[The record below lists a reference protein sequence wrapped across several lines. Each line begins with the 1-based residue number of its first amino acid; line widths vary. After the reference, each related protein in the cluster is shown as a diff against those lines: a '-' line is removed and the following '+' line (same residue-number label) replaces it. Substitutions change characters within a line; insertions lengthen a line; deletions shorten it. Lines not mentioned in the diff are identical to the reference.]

1 MEEFESDIFNEEH
14 SGVTVKDRLSKY
26 LRNWPVFL
34 ISLAVCL
41 SVGIYYFLY
50 TAPKYLATTSL
61 MVLGT
66 KENNSGNSSDVVGDA
81 LKGKHEVNLNNEI
94 LLLSSA
100 KLMER
105 TVAKYGFNIFKFH
118 KGRILNIDI
127 YNDAPFILRAEKLTD
142 SKFRVSLRIKNIDDA
157 GGYFTIGPNNSEKSY
172 SFKWG
177 IPFLI
182 SGQTFVLD
190 SAGKINSVKPEEYI
204 VQWRPVHEV
213 AAELSKILS
222 VKAFDPNSNVIQL
235 SLVTGNLQKGVDIL
249 NDLYDEFNLSDVD
262 DRNKFSKATV
272 QFIDNRLLNITGEL
286 KGVEENLEGYQGN
299 NEIVDIKGQSTQS
312 LENSNSATKTI
323 NEINVQLSIVDMIS
337 NYFSN
342 AGNSGKMVPSSL
354 GLNDETI
361 ALLISQY
368 NELQL
373 KKQREAPL
381 LAPNSTVMQDLNTQL
396 ANLKNSITESLSNIR
411 HNLQIQ
417 QSHFQEQKNQYKNI
431 LSSIPHNER
440 VLQEIKRKQGITEGL
455 YLYLLQKRE
464 EAAISSTASNV
475 ADYKQ
480 LDSASGE
487 GPVEP
492 NLRNTLL
499 STILLGLAI
508 GFIWIYVKDL
518 MNDKITGLND
528 IKKRT
533 SLKITGEISQLPK
546 KKKAALAV
554 LGRTLAG
561 EEFRVLRTNISF
573 LAKYHGKKTILVT
586 STMSGE
592 GKSFISLN
600 LAAVCAIP
608 GKKVALLE
616 FDIRNPSIAKQLSM
630 DCGNGITN
638 FLTGEITRL
647 QDIRSEIAEIPTLH
661 VYPCGPLPSNAADLL
676 LVERFHLLFETLRAT
691 YDFIIVDSPPAGLV
705 SDPFILGRHSDIVL
719 YIIRQ
724 QKTSKKDLNLI
735 NDIVANKTL
744 NNVFLVLNDASLGE
758 KYKKGSYYY
767 R

>member
-1 MEEFESDIFNEEH
+1 MEDFEPEIFNEEH
-14 SGVTVKDRLSKY
+14 SGITFKDRLSKY
-26 LRNWPVFL
+26 FGNWPVFL
-34 ISLAVCL
+34 ISLTVCL
-41 SVGIYYFLY
+41 GAGTYYYLY
-50 TAPKYLATTSL
+50 TPPKYMATTSL

-66 KENNSGNSSDVVGDA
+66 KENSPGSSDLVGDA
-81 LKGKHEVNLNNEI
+81 LKVKQEVILNNEI

-105 TVAKYGFNIFKFH
+105 TVAKYGFNVFNFH
-118 KGRILNIDI
+118 KGRILNVDI
-127 YNDAPFILRAEKLTD
+127 YKDAPFSLTAKKLTN
-142 SKFRVSLRIKNIDDA
+142 SNFRVSLRIKNLDEA
-157 GGYFTIGPNNSEKSY
+157 GGYFTIGANSSEKYY

-177 IPFLI
+177 IPFTI
-182 SGQTFVLD
+182 SGQIFVLD
-190 SAGKINSVKPEEYI
+190 STGRIDGVRPEEYI
-204 VQWRPVHEV
+204 VQWRPVREV
-213 AAELSKILS
+213 SVEISKALS
-222 VKAFDPNSNVIQL
+222 VKAFDANSNVILL
-235 SLVTGNLQKGVDIL
+235 SLITGNIQKGIDIL
-249 NDLYDEFNLSDVD
+249 NDLFDELTLSDIDERNNLS
-262 DRNKFSKATV
+262 KSTV

-299 NEIVDIKGQSTQS
+299 NAIVDIKGQSTQS
-312 LENSNSATKTI
+312 LENSNSVSKTI
-323 NEINVQLSIVDMIS
+323 NDINVQMSVVDMIS

-342 AGNSGKMVPSSL
+342 EGNSGKLVPSSL
-354 GLNDETI
+354 GLNDGTL
-361 ALLISQY
+361 ALLINQY

-396 ANLKNSITESLSNIR
+396 ANLKNSITESLSNIK

-417 QSHFQEQKNQYKNI
+417 QSHFQEQKNEYKNI

-475 ADYKQ
+475 AHYKQ

-499 STILLGLAI
+499 STILLGLAF

-518 MNDKITGLND
+518 LNDKINGISD

-546 KKKAALAV
+546 KKKAAIAV

-573 LAKYHGKKTILVT
+573 LAKYHGKKTILIT

-616 FDIRNPSIAKQLSM
+616 FDIRNPSIAKLLSM
-630 DCGNGITN
+630 DSGNGITN

-647 QDIRSEIAEIPTLH
+647 QDIRREIPEIPTLH
-661 VYPCGPLPSNAADLL
+661 IYPCGPLPSNAADLL

-705 SDPFILGRHSDIVL
+705 SDPFILGRYSDIVL
-719 YIIRQ
+719 YIIRH

-744 NNVFLVLNDASLGE
+744 NNVFLVLNDAPLGE

>member
-1 MEEFESDIFNEEH
+1 MEDFEPEIFNEEH
-14 SGVTVKDRLSKY
+14 STVTVKDRLSKY
-26 LRNWPVFL
+26 LRNWPVFV
-34 ISLAVCL
+34 ISLTVCL
-41 SVGIYYFLY
+41 GAGIYYYLY
-50 TAPKYLATTSL
+50 TAPKYLVTTSL
-61 MVLGT
+61 MVLGN
-66 KENNSGNSSDVVGDA
+66 KENNPGNSDLVSDA
-81 LKGKHEVNLNNEI
+81 LKGKQEVNLNNEI

-105 TVAKYGFNIFKFH
+105 TVAKYGFNVFNFH

-127 YNDAPFILRAEKLTD
+127 YKDAPFHLNAKNLSDSNFRINLRL
-142 SKFRVSLRIKNIDDA
+142 KNLDNA
-157 GGYFTIGPNNSEKSY
+157 GGYFMIGLNSSEKSY

-177 IPFLI
+177 IPFAI
-182 SGQTFVLD
+182 DEQTFVFD
-190 SAGKINSVKPEEYI
+190 SSGRIIKSKPEEYI
-204 VQWRPVHEV
+204 VQWRPVREV
-213 AAELSKILS
+213 AAEISKALS
-222 VKAFDPNSNVIQL
+222 VKAFDPNSNVIVL
-235 SLVTGNLQKGVDIL
+235 SLITGNIQKGVDIL
-249 NDLYDEFNLSDVD
+249 NDLFEELTLTDVDERNNLS
-262 DRNKFSKATV
+262 KSTV

-299 NEIVDIKGQSTQS
+299 NAIVDIKGQSSQS
-312 LENSNSATKTI
+312 LENSNSVSKTI
-323 NEINVQLSIVDMIS
+323 SDINVQMSVVDMIS
-337 NYFSN
+337 NYFSSE
-342 AGNSGKMVPSSL
+342 GNSGKLVPSSL
-354 GLNDETI
+354 GLNDGTLT
-361 ALLISQY
+361 LLITQY

-396 ANLKNSITESLSNIR
+396 ANLKNSITESLSNIK

-417 QSHFQEQKNQYKNI
+417 QSHFQEQKNEYKNI

-475 ADYKQ
+475 AHYKQ

-499 STILLGLAI
+499 STILLGLAF
-508 GFIWIYVKDL
+508 GFIWIYVRDL
-518 MNDKITGLND
+518 LNDKINGIND

-533 SLKITGEISQLPK
+533 SLKLTGEISQLPK
-546 KKKAALAV
+546 KKKAAIAV

-616 FDIRNPSIAKQLSM
+616 FDIRNPSIAKQLSL
-630 DCGNGITN
+630 DSGNGITN

-647 QDIRSEIAEIPTLH
+647 QDIRREVPEIPTLH
-661 VYPCGPLPSNAADLL
+661 IYPCGPLPSNAADLL

-705 SDPFILGRHSDIVL
+705 SDPFILGRYSDIVL

-744 NNVFLVLNDASLGE
+744 SNVFLVLNDAPLGE

>member
-1 MEEFESDIFNEEH
+1 M
-14 SGVTVKDRLSKY
+14 SG
-26 LRNWPVFL
+26 
-34 ISLAVCL
+34 C
-41 SVGIYYFLY
+41 GIYYFLY

-61 MVLGT
+61 IVIGT
-66 KENNSGNSSDVVGDA
+66 KENSSGNSSDVVGDA
-81 LKGKHEVNLNNEI
+81 LKGKQEVNLNNEI

-105 TVAKYGFNIFKFH
+105 TVARYGFNVFNFH
-118 KGRILNIDI
+118 KGRILNIEI
-127 YNDAPFILRAEKLTD
+127 YKDAPFILNAKYITD
-142 SKFRVSLRIKNIDDA
+142 SNFKVSLRIKNIDEA
-157 GGYFTIGPNNSEKSY
+157 GGYFIIGSNSSDKTY

-177 IPFLI
+177 IPFAI

-190 SAGKINSVKPEEYI
+190 SSGKTNNNKSEEYI
-204 VQWRPVHEV
+204 AQWRPVHEV
-213 AAELSKILS
+213 ASELTKILS

-235 SLVTGNLQKGVDIL
+235 SIVTGNLQKGVDIL
-249 NDLYDEFNLSDVD
+249 NDLFNEFYLSDVD
-262 DRNKFSKATV
+262 DRNNLSKTTV

-286 KGVEENLEGYQGN
+286 KGVEQNLEGYQGN
-299 NEIVDIKGQSTQS
+299 NEIVDIKGQSAQS
-312 LENSNSATKTI
+312 LENSNSVAKTI
-323 NEINVQLSIVDMIS
+323 NDINVQLSVADMIS

-342 AGNSGKMVPSSL
+342 MGNNGKMVPSSL
-354 GLNDETI
+354 GLNDETLS
-361 ALLISQY
+361 LLINQY

-381 LAPNSTVMQDLNTQL
+381 LAPNSTVMQDINTQL
-396 ANLKNSITESLSNIR
+396 ANLKNSITESLFNIK

-475 ADYKQ
+475 AHYKQ

-499 STILLGLAI
+499 FTILLGLAL
-508 GFIWIYVKDL
+508 GFTWIYGKDL
-518 MNDKITGLND
+518 LNDKINGLHD

-533 SLKITGEISQLPK
+533 NLKITGEISQLPK
-546 KKKAALAV
+546 KNKTSFAV

-592 GKSFISLN
+592 GKSFVSLN

-630 DCGNGITN
+630 TSGNGITN

-647 QDIRSEIAEIPTLH
+647 QDIRREIPEIPTLH
-661 VYPCGPLPSNAADLL
+661 VYPCGALPANAADLL
-676 LVERFHLLFETLRAT
+676 LVERFHLLFEMLRAS

-705 SDPFILGRHSDIVL
+705 SDPFILGRYSDIVL

-724 QKTSKKDLNLI
+724 QKTAKKDMNSI

-744 NNVFLVLNDASLGE
+744 NNVFLVLNDAPLGE